1 MSSYSK
7 MVVLPQEEYIQLK
20 SMKISQHPV
29 SNQLQEL
36 VKEDD
41 KIEKIG
47 DPYRRLQL
55 HAENIEERRAIRDK
69 MRKFI
74 TLSTPR
80 QYRSRAENLMN
91 FIEPFIHYNERGE
104 IFDNER
110 GEAIRDSHIDD
121 LLQHAVRDLRR
132 KTVKPNGWDH
142 FRDILARE
150 NVPHN
155 IIGAPTISELSK
167 AQSSFRPTVRATRK
181 IKVKAEVPDDGEAS
195 IKTRRR
201 AISLDK
207 NYSKY

>member
-1 MSSYSK
+1 
-7 MVVLPQEEYIQLK
+7 MVVLPQEEYLQLK
-20 SMKISQHPV
+20 SVKISQHPI

-41 KIEKIG
+41 KIEKIT

-55 HAENIEERRAIRDK
+55 HANNVEERRVIREK

-80 QYRSRAENLMN
+80 QYRSRAENLLN

-110 GEAIRDSHIDD
+110 GEAIRDSHIDT
-121 LLQHAVRDLRR
+121 LLQHAVRDFRR

-167 AQSSFRPTVRATRK
+167 AQSSVQPK
-181 IKVKAEVPDDGEAS
+181 IKAARKLKIKAELKDDDDES
-195 IKTRRR
+195 SSKTRRR
-201 AISLDK
+201 TRSLDK
-207 NYSKY
+207 TYSKY